1 MRRTFLLLA
10 KAAISGLLL
19 YFSLRWVNLDALVER
34 LNRLEPGWLLLAVIL
49 MAIQLL
55 PLSARWRQIAIS
67 CGTDM
72 GFGRT
77 LQINFIAT
85 FFNQVLPSTVGGD
98 GVRIWFAARRG
109 AGWAN
114 ATYSVLL
121 DRIFG
126 VFVLALLVAACLP
139 WTLQLIREPVPR
151 AVLLVL
157 AAGAIA
163 GPLIVL
169 FAGTHF
175 DRWLR
180 RSMITR
186 HVAAAAGAA
195 AKTCRS
201 VRSAATVI
209 GCSIMIHLLTIS
221 AAWCCAKAVAAP
233 VGFAHVLFLMPPVLL
248 VATVP
253 ISIAG
258 WGVRESSMIAAFAYA
273 GLAESDGL
281 TLSILFGA
289 ASFIIGIVGGIV
301 WISSGFRTATF
312 TPTVANAEIATERP

>member
-1 MRRTFLLLA
+1 MRRAFLLLA

-34 LNRLEPGWLLLAVIL
+34 LNRLEPGWLLLAVVL

-72 GFGRT
+72 GFAGT
-77 LQINFIAT
+77 LQINFIAA

-126 VFVLALLVAACLP
+126 VFVLALVVAACLP

-157 AAGAIA
+157 AVRG
-163 GPLIVL
+163 
-169 FAGTHF
+169 
-175 DRWLR
+175 DR
-180 RSMITR
+180 RSIDSVVSR
-186 HVAAAAGAA
+186 HA
-195 AKTCRS
+195 
-201 VRSAATVI
+201 
-209 GCSIMIHLLTIS
+209 L
-221 AAWCCAKAVAAP
+221 
-233 VGFAHVLFLMPPVLL
+233 
-248 VATVP
+248 
-253 ISIAG
+253 
-258 WGVRESSMIAAFAYA
+258 
-273 GLAESDGL
+273 
-281 TLSILFGA
+281 
-289 ASFIIGIVGGIV
+289 
-301 WISSGFRTATF
+301 
-312 TPTVANAEIATERP
+312 